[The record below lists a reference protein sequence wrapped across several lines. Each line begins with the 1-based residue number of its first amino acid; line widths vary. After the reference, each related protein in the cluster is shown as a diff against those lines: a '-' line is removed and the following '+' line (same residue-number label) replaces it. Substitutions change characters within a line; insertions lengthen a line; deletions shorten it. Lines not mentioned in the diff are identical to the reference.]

1 MLFFAVLCFFLFALR
16 IFVRTLLVFVRLS
29 IVAYGKLTE
38 VKESKERGNEPKLEG
53 SSPIHAML
61 KGLELVLI
69 VVMFALDLLYFLLK
83 LLFNLAVIVVFFLF
97 VAIIG
102 AAIFLLFLND
112 NCSTESNP
120 GTKNV
125 NTTSNEGSRNS
136 GGNSESAGQ
145 GEFTDAAKEWAKN
158 QEITFIGDSLGV
170 GVEPKL
176 KGYFPNMNFDSK
188 VSRFLENQSD
198 ASLSALETLKTLR
211 DNGSL
216 KPTLVVAIG
225 TNGGLSTEA
234 MERFYKEIP
243 DTVKKIVWIN
253 TASQGGGN
261 GYNTID
267 TKSISETM
275 KSFVSGKSNMRYLDW
290 EKYVSSKLNW
300 SEITSDTIHMND
312 KGYDE
317 YSKFITQ
324 GLYDLYG
331 TAGVSGDKKE
341 DSSKDGSESKKGSK
355 KEEKDSESGSKN
367 SCIPKGLSKVNS
379 NGTLKE
385 ESNNQSFSGEIG
397 YPYKVN
403 YHITQGFGMTN
414 FAKTGI
420 YAGMGM
426 EGGMHPGVDIQ
437 VGRGTDII
445 SVTDGEVFATID
457 DLGISYIVVVKVK
470 GGFLSYEHLL
480 EPGSTYVKEGQKI
493 KRGDLIGHEGGSAS
507 GNVDAFPSHL
517 HLQYNAGDT
526 WTLAS
531 LTSKFNNPKDYLKG
545 WDKDKVEGPYYEE
558 HPTVIDVSK

>member
-1 MLFFAVLCFFLFALR
+1 M
-16 IFVRTLLVFVRLS
+16 RLS
-29 IVAYGKLTE
+29 IVAYGKPTE
-38 VKESKERGNEPKLEG
+38 VKESKDRGSESKLEG

-102 AAIFLLFLND
+102 AAVFLIFLND

-125 NTTSNEGSRNS
+125 NTTSNEGNRNS

-211 DNGSL
+211 DTGSL

-225 TNGGLSTEA
+225 TNGGLNPEA

-253 TASQGGGN
+253 TASQGGGS

-267 TKSISETM
+267 TKSISETI

-341 DSSKDGSESKKGSK
+341 DSSKDSSESKKGSK
-355 KEEKDSESGSKN
+355 KEEKDSESSSKN

-403 YHITQGFGMTN
+403 YHITQGFGMTS

-480 EPGSTYVKEGQKI
+480 EPGSTYVK
-493 KRGDLIGHEGGSAS
+493 RGDLIGHEGGSAS

-517 HLQYNAGDT
+517 HFQYNAGDT

>member
-1 MLFFAVLCFFLFALR
+1 M
-16 IFVRTLLVFVRLS
+16 RLS
-29 IVAYGKLTE
+29 IVAYGKPTE
-38 VKESKERGNEPKLEG
+38 VKESKDRGNEPKLEG
-53 SSPIHAML
+53 SSTIHAML

-69 VVMFALDLLYFLLK
+69 ILMFALDLLYFLLK

-125 NTTSNEGSRNS
+125 NTTSNEGSRNL

-158 QEITFIGDSLGV
+158 QGITFIGDSLGV

-176 KGYFPNMNFDSK
+176 KGYFPNMYFDSK

-198 ASLSALETLKTLR
+198 PSLSALETLKTLR

-341 DSSKDGSESKKGSK
+341 DSSKDSSESKKGSK
-355 KEEKDSESGSKN
+355 KEERYS
-367 SCIPKGLSKVNS
+367 
-379 NGTLKE
+379 
-385 ESNNQSFSGEIG
+385 
-397 YPYKVN
+397 
-403 YHITQGFGMTN
+403 
-414 FAKTGI
+414 
-420 YAGMGM
+420 
-426 EGGMHPGVDIQ
+426 
-437 VGRGTDII
+437 
-445 SVTDGEVFATID
+445 
-457 DLGISYIVVVKVK
+457 
-470 GGFLSYEHLL
+470 
-480 EPGSTYVKEGQKI
+480 
-493 KRGDLIGHEGGSAS
+493 
-507 GNVDAFPSHL
+507 
-517 HLQYNAGDT
+517 
-526 WTLAS
+526 
-531 LTSKFNNPKDYLKG
+531 
-545 WDKDKVEGPYYEE
+545 
-558 HPTVIDVSK
+558 